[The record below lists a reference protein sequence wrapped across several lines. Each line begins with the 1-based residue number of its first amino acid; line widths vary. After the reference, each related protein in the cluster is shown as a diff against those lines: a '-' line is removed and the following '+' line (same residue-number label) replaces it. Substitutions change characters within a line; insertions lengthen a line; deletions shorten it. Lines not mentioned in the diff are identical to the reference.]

1 MGLGFVFCVGIELG
15 SRIEPFGKRW
25 FEDDIRELIGVGGM
39 VLFPIVSECMAK
51 FRCACSIS
59 GCDEWLGCGKDV

>member
-1 MGLGFVFCVGIELG
+1 MGLGFVFCVGIESG
-15 SRIEPFGKRW
+15 SRIEPFGKGWSR
-25 FEDDIRELIGVGGM
+25 DDTRELTSVRGM
-39 VLFPIVSECMAK
+39 VWFPIVSECMVG